1 LWLLSQGILS
11 VVSPRSALAGIRF
24 RFVFRG
30 LANPGRRVAAATSGL
45 CQVSCMKVPCWLSI
59 MGQVRCD
66 VRSTKSSKPQLTTTS
81 NVASYSIFREST
93 TCTQRGS
100 HETATSLIAFGK
112 STITLVTTIA

>member
-1 LWLLSQGILS
+1 VAEDVGAFEPIADT
-11 VVSPRSALAGIRF
+11 ALGW
-24 RFVFRG
+24 
-30 LANPGRRVAAATSGL
+30 
-45 CQVSCMKVPCWLSI
+45 KSI

-66 VRSTKSSKPQLTTTS
+66 VRSIKSSKPQLTTTS

-112 STITLVTTIA
+112 STISLVTTIA